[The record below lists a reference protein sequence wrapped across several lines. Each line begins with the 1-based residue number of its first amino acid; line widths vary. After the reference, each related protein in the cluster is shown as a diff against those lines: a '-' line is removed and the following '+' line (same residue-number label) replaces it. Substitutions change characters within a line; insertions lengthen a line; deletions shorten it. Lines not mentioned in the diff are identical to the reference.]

1 MGRIVLATMGS
12 LGDLHPMI
20 ALGLGLRDR
29 GHSVV
34 INTWSGYR
42 EKVESL
48 GLEFA
53 SLRPDVDIDDRELHA
68 RAMDAR
74 TGPEFVIKE
83 LILPNIRA
91 MYDDVMAATEGAD
104 ALINGEIVYVG
115 DAVAQT
121 RDIKWISSNLAPLTM
136 FSSHDPNVY
145 PQASWVFDLL
155 RPMPIAFHD
164 ALFGFM
170 RWTIRDWF
178 EPYRKFRKELGL
190 SEDHDPVFTDKFA
203 PMLHL
208 AMFSRALGEPQPDWP
223 PQTVQTGT
231 CFFDESES
239 SQLQPELEAF
249 LDAGEPPIIFTL
261 GSAAVL
267 DARDFFDVSIAAA
280 KALNKRAIVL
290 YGRDC
295 PRPQGLNDEIFG
307 VEYAPF
313 SLIFPRAACVVHQA
327 GVGTTSQVLRAGVP
341 AVIVP
346 FSHDQPDNA
355 ARCRRLVAATIVSRN
370 SYNRHT
376 AANALQ
382 KILAEPE
389 FGENAAR
396 LATIVAQENGIK
408 TACEAIENVLNP
420 PR

>member
-121 RDIKWISSNLAPLTM
+121 RDIKWISSTLAPLTM
-136 FSSHDPNVY
+136 FSSYDPNVY
-145 PQASWVFDLL
+145 PQASWVFDLV
-155 RPMPIAFHD
+155 RPMPVAFHD
-164 ALFGFM
+164 ALFRLM

-178 EPYRKFRKELGL
+178 KPYRKFRKELGL
-190 SEDHDPVFTDKFA
+190 SEDHDPVFTDKIA
-203 PMLHL
+203 PLLHL

-239 SQLQPELEAF
+239 SELQPELGAF
-249 LDAGEPPIIFTL
+249 LDGGEPPIIFTL

-267 DARDFFDVSIAAA
+267 DARDFFDESIAAA
-280 KALNKRAIVL
+280 KTLNKRAVVL

-295 PRPQGLNDEIFG
+295 PRPQGLNDEIIG

-313 SLIFPRAACVVHQA
+313 SLIFRHAACIVHQA

-355 ARCRRLVAATIVSRN
+355 ARCRRRGAALVISRHN
-370 SYNRHT
+370 YNRQT
-376 AANALQ
+376 AAKAIEKVLSNNEFRSNA
-382 KILAEPE
+382 E
-389 FGENAAR
+389 R
-396 LATIVAQENGIK
+396 LASIVAKENGIS
-408 TACEAIENVLNP
+408 TTCDAIENVLNP

>member
-1 MGRIVLATMGS
+1 MARIVLATMGS

-20 ALGLGLRDR
+20 ALGLGLRER
-29 GHSVV
+29 GHSIL
-34 INTWSGYR
+34 INSWSGYR

-48 GLEFA
+48 GLEF
-53 SLRPDVDIDDRELHA
+53 SQLRPDVDIDDRELHA
-68 RAMDAR
+68 RAIDAR

-104 ALINGEIVYVG
+104 VLINGEIVYVG
-115 DAVAQT
+115 DAVART
-121 RDIKWISSNLAPLTM
+121 RDIKWISSSLAPLPM

-145 PQASWVFDLL
+145 PQASWLFDLL
-155 RPMPIAFHD
+155 RPMPVAFHD
-164 ALFGFM
+164 ALFGVM
-170 RWTIRDWF
+170 RWTLRDWF

-190 SEDHDPVFTDKFA
+190 SEDHDPVFIDKFA

-231 CFFDESES
+231 CFFDESETS
-239 SQLQPELEAF
+239 RLQPELAAF
-249 LDAGEPPIIFTL
+249 LDKGESPIVFTL

-267 DARDFFDVSIAAA
+267 DARDFFDESIAAA

-295 PRPQGLNDEIFG
+295 PRPAGLTDDIVGF
-307 VEYAPF
+307 EYAPY
-313 SLIFPRAACVVHQA
+313 SLIFRRAACVVHQA

-355 ARCRRLVAATIVSRN
+355 ARCRRQGAAIIVSRN
-370 SYNRHT
+370 RFNRKT
-376 AANALQ
+376 AADAIT
-382 KILAEPE
+382 KILSHPDYQT
-389 FGENAAR
+389 NASR
-396 LATIVAQENGIK
+396 LASIVAVENGIS
-408 TACEAIENVLNP
+408 TACDAIENVLNP
-420 PR
+420 AR

>member
-1 MGRIVLATMGS
+1 MARIVLATMGS

-20 ALGLGLRDR
+20 ALGLGLRQR
-29 GHSVV
+29 GHSVL
-34 INTWSGYR
+34 INSWSGYR

-53 SLRPDVDIDDRELHA
+53 PLRPDVDIDDRELHA

-74 TGPEFVIKE
+74 TGPEFVIKD

-91 MYDDVMAATEGAD
+91 MYDDVMAATDGAD
-104 ALINGEIVYVG
+104 ILINGEIVYVG
-115 DAVAQT
+115 DAVAKT
-121 RDIKWISSNLAPLTM
+121 RNIKWISSCLAPLTM
-136 FSSHDPNVY
+136 FSSYDPNVY
-145 PQASWVFDLL
+145 PQASWVFEIL
-155 RPMPIAFHD
+155 RPMPVGFHD
-164 ALFGFM
+164 ALFKVM

-178 EPYRKFRKELGL
+178 EPYRKFRKDLGL
-190 SEDHDPVFTDKFA
+190 SEDHDPVFTDKFS
-203 PMLHL
+203 PLLHL

-231 CFFDESES
+231 CFFDESET

-249 LDAGEPPIIFTL
+249 LKNGEPPIVFTL

-267 DARDFFDVSIAAA
+267 DARDFFDESIAAA
-280 KALNKRAIVL
+280 KALNKRAVVL

-295 PRPQGLNDEIFG
+295 PRPAGLNDEIVG
-307 VEYAPF
+307 LEYAPF

-355 ARCRRLVAATIVSRN
+355 ARCRRQGAALVISRHN
-370 SYNRHT
+370 YNRKT
-376 AANALQ
+376 AAEAIEEVLSNAD
-382 KILAEPE
+382 
-389 FGENAAR
+389 FRSNASR
-396 LATIVAQENGIK
+396 LASIVAEENGISN
-408 TACEAIENVLNP
+408 ACDAIENVLNP
-420 PR
+420 AR

>member
-1 MGRIVLATMGS
+1 MARIVLATMGS

-20 ALGLGLRDR
+20 ALGLGLSKR
-29 GHSVV
+29 GHSIV

-48 GLEFA
+48 GIEFA
-53 SLRPDVDIDDRELHA
+53 PLRPDVDIDDRELHA

-91 MYDDVMAATEGAD
+91 MYDDVMAATESAD
-104 ALINGEIVYVG
+104 VLVNGEIVYVG
-115 DAVAQT
+115 DAVART

-145 PQASWVFDLL
+145 PQASWVFDIL
-155 RPMPIAFHD
+155 RPMPVAFHD
-164 ALFGFM
+164 ALFRLM

-190 SEDHDPVFTDKFA
+190 NEDHDPVFTDKFS
-203 PMLHL
+203 PLLHL

-223 PQTVQTGT
+223 PQTVQTGA
-231 CFFDESES
+231 CFFDESET
-239 SQLQPELEAF
+239 SQLQPELAAF
-249 LDAGEPPIIFTL
+249 LDNGEPPIVFTL

-267 DARDFFDVSIAAA
+267 DARDFFVESVAAA
-280 KALNKRAIVL
+280 KSLGKRAVVL

-295 PRPQGLNDEIFG
+295 PRPEGLNEDIVGF
-307 VEYAPF
+307 EYAPF
-313 SLIFPRAACVVHQA
+313 SLLFPRAACVVHQA
-327 GVGTTSQVLRAGVP
+327 GVGTAHQVLRAGVP

-355 ARCRRLVAATIVSRN
+355 ARCRRQGAATIISRN
-370 SYNRHT
+370 AYNRKT
-376 AANALQ
+376 AAEAL
-382 KILAEPE
+382 KLILSGPE
-389 FGENAAR
+389 YRANSER
-396 LATIVAQENGIK
+396 LASIVAQENGIK
-408 TACEAIENVLNP
+408 TACDAIENILNP
-420 PR
+420 AR